1 MAQVELNS
9 FAKGLN
15 NFLDPAN
22 IGTEYAYNLLDVSL
36 DKGILKSTKGN
47 RLTTFTDELELN
59 HFGKANRSVAKQ
71 FGRHYWS
78 INDAINAPY
87 YGGDVMPLGIQ
98 PPDSL
103 LTLQASEFEGEED
116 DEEKKKYPFL
126 GTYSYC
132 YTYVI
137 NGYESAPAKLSADY
151 YTSITVKQANIS
163 YYFGELPE
171 NIQQVKVYRTI
182 ANGAEFYSL
191 AIYDREVANG
201 ASFLDNLPDVDLLF
215 GEPMECLYYLPPPDK
230 GKFLIENQGTFFLAV
245 DDKLYFSEIFNCHAW
260 NPSNWI
266 SFEDDITGII
276 NEFQGLLVFTRNRVY
291 KVVGNDM
298 STIEKVE
305 IPTHQGCVNNR
316 TCATLSNAPIWLS
329 NDGLCMWDGQSV
341 KLISYGICKI
351 DNQPIFALS
360 ANDCYYLF
368 GKQNVIVFDTRMGGV
383 FYRLSAKA
391 EYGWYDADLDKVF
404 YRYNNDIYILF
415 GSHIDNYSF
424 YTTGL
429 LGAKTQKVEFRKIR
443 VNSTNGFVLFIKDE
457 KGRTKEYKIIEDVG
471 IVEFYLPTSIWLS
484 GYSFTFQFQGEIKEI
499 ILKTTDY

>member
-15 NFLDPAN
+15 NFQDPAN

-47 RLTTFTDELELN
+47 KLTNFTDELELN

-78 INDAINAPY
+78 INDAINAPF
-87 YGGDVMPLGIQ
+87 YGGDVMNLGIQ

-116 DEEKKKYPFL
+116 DEEKKKYPL
-126 GTYSYC
+126 SGTYSYC

-137 NGYESAPAKLSADY
+137 NGYESAPAKLNADY

-201 ASFLDNLPDVDLLF
+201 ASFIDSLPDVDLLF
-215 GEPMECLYYLPPPDK
+215 GEPMECLYFLPPPAR

-291 KVVGNDM
+291 KVVGNDI
-298 STIEKVE
+298 STIEKME
-305 IPTHQGCVNNR
+305 IPTHQGCINYR

-404 YRYNNDIYILF
+404 YRNGNDIFILF
-415 GSHIDNYSF
+415 GSNIDNDSF
-424 YTTGL
+424 YSTGL
-429 LGAKTQKVEFRKIR
+429 LGSKLSKIEFRKLR
-443 VNSTNGFVLFIKDE
+443 VNSSNGYTVFIKDR
-457 KGRTKEYKIIEDVG
+457 KGRVFHKQTVEDIGTTEIFFTYINLVKWMY
-471 IVEFYLPTSIWLS
+471 VHVSI
-484 GYSFTFQFQGEIKEI
+484 
-499 ILKTTDY
+499 